1 MNLNLT
7 ILKDYLPPE
16 LQTRLYGEAQ
26 DKLVC
31 SRPFLCEAD
40 TSVITGNTYLLRA
53 ELLPFI
59 TPVSGCSFI
68 CVGSPVP
75 FNWQESGIS
84 LLQINGSSSFTSV
97 FNAIC
102 HIYDFFDHWD
112 FMLHKELEKQADYE
126 IQDILRLGAE
136 LFKNQI
142 NVIDHS
148 LSIIF
153 ETVWETDSHGK
164 RKVHIDNTPHTMRPN
179 MTESIKNVCNLERRI
194 SVPYISSLKDNNFR
208 SYCNNLFPLGYFT
221 GCISIT
227 ETEHPFRDSDFFPCR
242 LFFSLFSRL
251 LLRNTFAA

>member
-97 FNAIC
+97 FNAI
-102 HIYDFFDHWD
+102 F
-112 FMLHKELEKQADYE
+112 
-126 IQDILRLGAE
+126 
-136 LFKNQI
+136 
-142 NVIDHS
+142 
-148 LSIIF
+148 
-153 ETVWETDSHGK
+153 
-164 RKVHIDNTPHTMRPN
+164 
-179 MTESIKNVCNLERRI
+179 
-194 SVPYISSLKDNNFR
+194 
-208 SYCNNLFPLGYFT
+208 
-221 GCISIT
+221 
-227 ETEHPFRDSDFFPCR
+227 
-242 LFFSLFSRL
+242 
-251 LLRNTFAA
+251 

>member
-84 LLQINGSSSFTSV
+84 LLQINGSSSFLVTPSTV
-97 FNAIC
+97 TCFSSIASRSAAC
-102 HIYDFFDHWD
+102 VLLDV
-112 FMLHKELEKQADYE
+112 
-126 IQDILRLGAE
+126 RL
-136 LFKNQI
+136 
-142 NVIDHS
+142 
-148 LSIIF
+148 
-153 ETVWETDSHGK
+153 
-164 RKVHIDNTPHTMRPN
+164 
-179 MTESIKNVCNLERRI
+179 
-194 SVPYISSLKDNNFR
+194 ISSASRRFVMIAPGL
-208 SYCNNLFPLGYFT
+208 YCNSPV
-221 GCISIT
+221 CIS
-227 ETEHPFRDSDFFPCR
+227 
-242 LFFSLFSRL
+242 
-251 LLRNTFAA
+251 

>member
-102 HIYDFFDHWD
+102 HIYDF
-112 FMLHKELEKQADYE
+112 L
-126 IQDILRLGAE
+126 ITGILC
-136 LFKNQI
+136 
-142 NVIDHS
+142 
-148 LSIIF
+148 
-153 ETVWETDSHGK
+153 
-164 RKVHIDNTPHTMRPN
+164 
-179 MTESIKNVCNLERRI
+179 SIKNLKGRPIMKFRI
-194 SVPYISSLKDNNFR
+194 YSGLAPNCSK
-208 SYCNNLFPLGYFT
+208 T
-221 GCISIT
+221 
-227 ETEHPFRDSDFFPCR
+227 R
-242 LFFSLFSRL
+242 LM
-251 LLRNTFAA
+251 